1 MAFDRYRTSQSV
13 HHPVDLHA
21 ILVSIVPVRIVLVEP
36 SHPGNIGAV
45 ARAMGNMGFS
55 ELSLVRPVEFLV
67 EEARVRSA
75 SNEEIL
81 ANAAVCS
88 SLSEAIGDC
97 TCVVGTS
104 ARIRTIGWPNL
115 PPQEAMNQVAE
126 RSVQGAKVALLFGPE
141 RAGLLNR
148 QIDQCDMLVRIP
160 VNEEAPSINL
170 AGAVLIMLYELRL
183 ALDSRSEV
191 DSGTSVTL
199 SPNREENMANQ
210 AQVQGLFEH
219 MQRVLSDVDFI
230 ATGSRKS
237 LMRKIRRIFLM
248 PGLTEDE
255 VNILRGILTAVT
267 NKIGGSKRSSE

>member
-1 MAFDRYRTSQSV
+1 M
-13 HHPVDLHA
+13 
-21 ILVSIVPVRIVLVEP
+21 PVRIVLMEP
-36 SHPGNIGAV
+36 THPGNIGAV

-55 ELSLVRPVEFLV
+55 ELSLVRPVEYLV

-81 ANAAVCS
+81 ANAAVCA

-97 TCVVGTS
+97 TFVVGTS

-115 PPQEAMNQVAE
+115 PPREAMNQVAE
-126 RSVQGAKVALLFGPE
+126 RSVQGARVALLFGPE

-148 QIDQCDMLVRIP
+148 HIDQCDMLVRIP

-183 ALDSRSEV
+183 ALDFLSAV
-191 DSGTSVTL
+191 DSATSVTL
-199 SPNREENMANQ
+199 SPNREEYIATQ

-219 MQRVLSDVDFI
+219 LQRVLSDIDFI
-230 ATGSRKS
+230 ATGPRAS
-237 LMRKIRRIFLM
+237 LMRKIRRLFLV

-267 NKIGGSKRSSE
+267 NKTGGTKRSSE